1 MQRLSQGRTLNGRRR
16 VRCRACGLCPPR
28 QKKRA
33 GKLNKKNPILLL
45 VAKAAN
51 FFSSSLLLVSLS
63 AQNITALPR
72 QFLPLRTWVTCRL
85 LFIFLPVIES
95 VLVLLVCLFAGP
107 GLAIH
112 RNRSPPPLL
121 GLLLRDN
128 ININI
133 KQHPYLANKQSI
145 IAL

>member
-16 VRCRACGLCPPR
+16 VRCRVCGLCPPR
-28 QKKRA
+28 QKKKRA
-33 GKLNKKNPILLL
+33 GKLNKKTQ
-45 VAKAAN
+45 
-51 FFSSSLLLVSLS
+51 SSRWWPRPPTSSLLVSLS

-128 ININI
+128 I

>member
-1 MQRLSQGRTLNGRRR
+1 
-16 VRCRACGLCPPR
+16 VACA
-28 QKKRA
+28 QAKKKKKRA
-33 GKLNKKNPILLL
+33 GKLNKKNPNPLAGGQGRQLLL
-45 VAKAAN
+45 FFLFPFQPKISRPCRAN
-51 FFSSSLLLVSLS
+51 SS
-63 AQNITALPR
+63 
-72 QFLPLRTWVTCRL
+72 PLRTWVTCRL

-128 ININI
+128 ISININI
-133 KQHPYLANKQSI
+133 KQHPSLANKQSI
-145 IAL
+145 AL

>member
-1 MQRLSQGRTLNGRRR
+1 
-16 VRCRACGLCPPR
+16 VACA
-28 QKKRA
+28 QAKKRA
-33 GKLNKKNPILLL
+33 GKLNKKKPNPLAGGQGRRQLLL
-45 VAKAAN
+45 FFLFPFQLKISRPCRAN
-51 FFSSSLLLVSLS
+51 FS
-63 AQNITALPR
+63 
-72 QFLPLRTWVTCRL
+72 PLRTWVTCRL

-133 KQHPYLANKQSI
+133 KQYPSLAYKQSI